1 MAKLK
6 VGDRVKVLSA
16 TIDRRLIGKILPIV
30 KIENGE
36 IYLKGAIGFWTDEK
50 NLQKEVITKDAKYGV
65 KYDKD
70 IDPTEF
76 FKTLKEAKER
86 VEELLDDEGVDKKE
100 IYLFEIGKVFKI
112 DRPVKY
118 NLIEI

>member
-70 IDPTEF
+70 IDPVEL